1 MGKRAVFA
9 FKGITQLH
17 NHENASNLSVR
28 LKFSSLLF
36 LGMKNLMKR
45 NTVTYGEPSRYSPG
59 AARAAPPYG
68 LAHCYPQMPQFPQ
81 ALSSPSPACSKN
93 LMPF

>member
-17 NHENASNLSVR
+17 NHENASNFSVR
-28 LKFSSLLF
+28 LTFSSLLF
-36 LGMKNLMKR
+36 LGMQNLVKR
-45 NTVTYGEPSRYSPG
+45 NAVTYREPSRYSPG

-68 LAHCYPQMPQFPQ
+68 LTHTAATDAPISTGTVLP
-81 ALSSPSPACSKN
+81 LS
-93 LMPF
+93 

>member
-17 NHENASNLSVR
+17 NHKNASNFSVR

-36 LGMKNLMKR
+36 LGMQNLVKR
-45 NTVTYGEPSRYSPG
+45 NAVTYGEPSRYSPG
-59 AARAAPPYG
+59 AARAAPPYS
-68 LAHCYPQMPQFPQ
+68 LAHTATHRCPNFHRHCLP
-81 ALSSPSPACSKN
+81 
-93 LMPF
+93 PFLGAVRF

>member
-9 FKGITQLH
+9 FKGITQLY

-36 LGMKNLMKR
+36 LGTQNLVNSCEKR
-45 NTVTYGEPSRYSPG
+45 HCDLWRTQPSRYSPG
-59 AARAAPPYG
+59 AARPCTVAPISTGTVLP
-68 LAHCYPQMPQFPQ
+68 
-81 ALSSPSPACSKN
+81 LSC
-93 LMPF
+93 LL